1 MNKRLLVGFLI
12 LFAVYQASEGL
23 QTVFAPGN
31 AIGPALM
38 VLALLLA
45 WPVGRWIDGS
55 GYRAYG
61 LVRHHWFGFLV
72 GGLLL
77 AILAKLAAETIAMAT
92 GVEAFTPALAI
103 PASAVALAAVTTFIP
118 SVIEDILTRGF
129 LLRFAPRPLGFM
141 AYVVA
146 SALLY
151 TANHLWRLDWGISE
165 QLRLFCLG
173 LAYAAAAWRLRSLWA
188 AVGLHWGWN
197 LAGTLAS
204 QAWPSPALDVTGGRL
219 VSAAVHLAIF
229 AIVAG
234 WCLRGRESRR
244 PGAAIAD

>member
-1 MNKRLLVGFLI
+1 MHKRLLIGFLI
-12 LFAVYQASEGL
+12 LFAIYQASEGL

-31 AIGPALM
+31 PIGPALM
-38 VLALLLA
+38 LLALLLA
-45 WPVGRWIDGS
+45 WPIGRWIDGS

-61 LVRHHWFGFLV
+61 LVRERWFGILT

-77 AILAKLAAETIAMAT
+77 ACLAKLASETIAMAT
-92 GVEAFTPALAI
+92 GVEAFARPVAI
-103 PASAVALAAVTTFIP
+103 PATAMALAAVTTFVP

-129 LLRFAPRPLGFM
+129 LLRFAPRPLGFF
-141 AYVVA
+141 AYVLS

-204 QAWPSPALDVTGGRL
+204 QAWPAPALDATSGRL

-234 WCLRGRESRR
+234 WCLR
-244 PGAAIAD
+244 PGTASETQQA